1 MHYFKTFGSAV
12 VLLAMV
18 VIGLAD
24 SQPID
29 DCGCT
34 SVGAQVFNNGTV
46 APTTVEVSYRTQ
58 CVDVDVPTVSGVTT
72 SYTDSSVV
80 FAIDSAVSFDLRL
93 WTNDHASGTS
103 CDERTIEIFTQ

>member
-1 MHYFKTFGSAV
+1 MNFHKTLSSAV

-24 SQPID
+24 DQNE
-29 DCGCT
+29 CGCT
-34 SVGAQVFNNGTV
+34 SVGAQVFNNGAV
-46 APTTVEVSYRTQ
+46 APCTVEVSYRTQ
-58 CVDVDVPTVSGVTT
+58 CVDIDVPTVSGVST

-93 WTNDHASGTS
+93 WTNDQAANES
-103 CDERTIEIFTQ
+103 CDELTIEIFTQ

>member
-1 MHYFKTFGSAV
+1 MNFLKTLSSAV

-18 VIGLAD
+18 VIGLASVD
-24 SQPID
+24 QNE
-29 DCGCT
+29 CGGCT
-34 SVGAQVFNNGTV
+34 SVGAKVFNNGAV
-46 APTTVEVSYRTQ
+46 APCTVEVSYRTQ
-58 CVDVDVPTVSGVTT
+58 CVDVDVPTISGVST

-93 WTNDHASGTS
+93 WTTGHAANES

>member
-1 MHYFKTFGSAV
+1 MHFFKTFGSAA

-24 SQPID
+24 SPID
-29 DCGCT
+29 ECGCT
-34 SVGAQVFNNGTV
+34 SVGAQVFNNGAV

-58 CVDVDVPTVSGVTT
+58 CVDIHVHTVSGVST

-80 FAIDSAVSFDLRL
+80 FAIDSAVNFSIKL
-93 WTNDHASGTS
+93 WTNDQAANMS
-103 CDERTIEIFTQ
+103 CDERTIEIFAQ

>member
-1 MHYFKTFGSAV
+1 MHFSKTFGSAA

-24 SQPID
+24 SPVD
-29 DCGCT
+29 ECGCN
-34 SVGAQVFNNGTV
+34 SVGAQVFNNGAV
-46 APTTVEVSYRTQ
+46 APTTVEVSYRTL
-58 CVDVDVPTVSGVTT
+58 CVDVDVPTVNGVTT

-80 FAIDSAVSFDLRL
+80 FAIDSAVNFYIKL

-103 CDERTIEIFTQ
+103 CDERTIEIFAQ

>member
-1 MHYFKTFGSAV
+1 MHFFKTFGSAA

-24 SQPID
+24 SPID
-29 DCGCT
+29 ECGCT
-34 SVGAQVFNNGTV
+34 SVGAQVFNNGAV

-58 CVDVDVPTVSGVTT
+58 CVDIHVPTVSGVST

-80 FAIDSAVSFDLRL
+80 FAIDSAVSFDVRL
-93 WTNDHASGTS
+93 WTNDHASATS
-103 CDERTIEIFTQ
+103 CDEQTIEIFAQ

>member
-1 MHYFKTFGSAV
+1 MHFFKTLGSAA

-24 SQPID
+24 SPID
-29 DCGCT
+29 ECGCT
-34 SVGAQVFNNGTV
+34 SVGAQVFNNGAV

-58 CVDVDVPTVSGVTT
+58 CVDIHVPTVSGVST

-93 WTNDHASGTS
+93 WTNDHASATS
-103 CDERTIEIFTQ
+103 CDEQTIEIFAQ